1 MAVFLPPFFF
11 GREVMIHA
19 YKMNGYNIII
29 DQNSGCVHSVDD
41 VAYDIIT
48 EYEGADKK
56 ALKARILYKY
66 KDRADV
72 TPQDIDL
79 CFEDIEALK
88 KDGRLFSEDNF
99 ESAAP
104 DFKKR
109 QGVLKAI
116 CLHVAHDCN
125 LACKY
130 CFAGK
135 GEYSGPKGI
144 MSYETG
150 KRALDFLIEQSG
162 SRRNLEVD
170 FFGGEPLLNWDVC
183 KKLVE
188 YGRSREKECNKNFR
202 FTVTTNGILLND
214 EIIDFCNREMGNV
227 VLSLDGRKETHDR
240 MRITRSK
247 TGSYDLI
254 IDKFQKF
261 AQARNQKD
269 YYIRGTYTHYNT
281 DFAGDVIH
289 MADLGF
295 KELSIEPV
303 VCAATE
309 DYALR
314 ESDLPQLKQQYEI
327 LANEM
332 LRRYRNGKGFTFY
345 HYMIDLDSGPCI
357 VKRISGCGVG
367 TEYMA
372 VTPDGELYP
381 CHQFVGDRKFLL
393 GDIWKGVTNPRI
405 LEEFKSCNVYSH
417 EECKNCFAKLYCSGG
432 CAANAYHA
440 AGSVRG
446 VYEFGCEL
454 HRKRIECAIML
465 KVAQAEENWSYEY

>member
-1 MAVFLPPFFF
+1 
-11 GREVMIHA
+11 MIHA

-48 EYEGADKK
+48 NYENKNKDEIKSY
-56 ALKARILYKY
+56 ILEKY

-72 TPQDIDL
+72 TAEDIDL
-79 CFEDIEALK
+79 CFDDIETLK
-88 KDGRLFSEDNF
+88 KEGRLFAEDTF
-99 ESAAP
+99 EKTASA
-104 DFKKR
+104 FKKR

-135 GEYSGPKGI
+135 GEYDGPKGL
-144 MSYETG
+144 MSFETG
-150 KRALDFLIEQSG
+150 KRALDFLVEQSG
-162 SRRNLEVD
+162 TRHNLEVD

-188 YGRSREKECNKNFR
+188 YGRSIEKKYNKNFR
-202 FTVTTNGILLND
+202 FTVTTNGVLLND
-214 EIIDFCNREMGNV
+214 EIMDFCNKEMGNV

-240 MRITRSK
+240 LRITRNN
-247 TGSYDLI
+247 TGSYDMI
-254 IDKFQKF
+254 IDKFKKF
-261 AQARNQKD
+261 AQSRNQKD
-269 YYIRGTYTHYNT
+269 YYMRGTYTHFNT
-281 DFAGDVIH
+281 DFSKDVIH
-289 MADLGF
+289 MADEGF

-303 VCAATE
+303 VCDPSE
-309 DYALR
+309 DYALK
-314 ESDLPQLKQQYEI
+314 ESDLPVLKEQYEI

-332 LRRYRNGKGFTFY
+332 LRRYRKGNGFTFY
-345 HYMIDLDSGPCI
+345 HYMIDLDAGPCI
-357 VKRISGCGVG
+357 VKRVSGCGVG

-381 CHQFVGDRKFLL
+381 CHQFVGDEKFLL
-393 GDIWKGVTNPRI
+393 GDIWNGVKNKNV
-405 LEEFKSCNVYSH
+405 LEQFENCNVYSH
-417 EECKNCFAKLYCSGG
+417 KECKDCFAKLYCSGG
-432 CAANAYHA
+432 CAANAYHST
-440 AGSVRG
+440 GSVSG

-454 HRKRIECAIML
+454 HRKRIECAVML
-465 KVAQAEENWSYEY
+465 KVAEAEENLKVEY

>member
-1 MAVFLPPFFF
+1 
-11 GREVMIHA
+11 MIHA

-48 EYEGADKK
+48 KYETESKDSIKK
-56 ALKARILYKY
+56 YILEKY
-66 KDRADV
+66 KGRADV
-72 TPQDIDL
+72 TSEDIDL
-79 CFEDIEALK
+79 CFKDIESLK
-88 KDGRLFSEDNF
+88 ADGRLFAEDTF
-99 ESAAP
+99 EQTARE
-104 DFKKR
+104 FKKR

-135 GEYSGPKGI
+135 GEYDGPKGL
-144 MSYETG
+144 MSFETG
-150 KRALDFLIEQSG
+150 KRALDFLIEKSG
-162 SRRNLEVD
+162 TRRNLEVD
-170 FFGGEPLLNWDVC
+170 FFGGEPLLNWEVC
-183 KKLVE
+183 KQLVE
-188 YGRSREKECNKNFR
+188 YGRSREKQCNKNFR
-202 FTVTTNGILLND
+202 FTVTTNGLLLND
-214 EIIDFCNREMGNV
+214 EIMDFCNQEMGNV

-240 MRITRSK
+240 LRVSRSGK
-247 TGSYDLI
+247 GSYDLI
-254 IDKFQKF
+254 IDKFKKF
-261 AQARNQKD
+261 ADSRNQKD
-269 YYIRGTYTHYNT
+269 YYMRGTYTHYNT
-281 DFAGDVIH
+281 DFSKDIIH

-303 VCAATE
+303 VCDPSE
-309 DYALR
+309 PYALK
-314 ESDLPQLKQQYEI
+314 ESDLPKLKEQYEI

-332 LRRYRNGKGFTFY
+332 LRRYRKGNGFTFY

-357 VKRISGCGVG
+357 VKRVSGCGVG

-372 VTPDGELYP
+372 VTPSGELYP
-381 CHQFVGDRKFLL
+381 CHQFVGDNKFLL
-393 GDIWKGVTNPRI
+393 GDIWQGVTNSKV
-405 LEEFKSCNVYSH
+405 LDQFHECNVYSH
-417 EECKNCFAKLYCSGG
+417 KECRDCFAKLYCSGG

-440 AGSVRG
+440 TESVSG

-465 KVAQAEENWSYEY
+465 KVAEAEEDLKVEY